1 MTDVFET
8 MQIYLGSLYV
18 NDFNKFGRTYSV
30 RVQADAPVPRARRGH
45 RPAEGALDA
54 RRDGAA
60 LGAAEGASRAP
71 GPERAMRYN
80 GFLAADIN
88 GGAGAGLL
96 VRPGAGRGRAHRGRD
111 AAERASASN
120 GPS

>member
-30 RVQADAPVPRARRGH
+30 RVQADAQYRARADDIGQLKVRSASGEMV
-45 RPAEGALDA
+45 PLSALLKVKPSA
-54 RRDGAA
+54 
-60 LGAAEGASRAP
+60 

-96 VRPGAGRGRAHRGRD
+96 VRPGAGRDRAHRRRD
-111 AAERASASN
+111 AAARASASN
-120 GPS
+120 GPT